1 MVSSPA
7 NKSDVIEATSCI
19 YSLVILGYRMVS
31 RLSDGDGLHN
41 ALFVTNVGKE
51 ELPQKGRQM
60 GPSVTDTVTLLPRQG
75 SWESAAETGKWVV
88 GIKLEK
94 KHKNQPPYREQNKL
108 FRSEQSNRY

>member
-1 MVSSPA
+1 
-7 NKSDVIEATSCI
+7 
-19 YSLVILGYRMVS
+19 MVS

-41 ALFVTNVGKE
+41 ALFVANVGKE

-75 SWESAAETGKWVV
+75 SWESTAETGKWVV

-94 KHKNQPPYREQNKL
+94 NTKTNHLIGNKIK
-108 FRSEQSNRY
+108 QSNRY